1 MAKKLIK
8 KEMMSV
14 EGEMCFWV
22 NNGPVLKNMNEL
34 CDAFRTMDQN
44 VFDYHVSSE
53 KNDFAKWVDEALHDA
68 DLAKKLLKYTDPAS
82 MLKVIEAHIKKN
94 Y

>member
-1 MAKKLIK
+1 MPKKIK
-8 KEMMSV
+8 KEMMNV

-34 CDAFRTMDQN
+34 YDALKNMDQN
-44 VFDYHVSSE
+44 IFDYHVNSE

-68 DLAKKLLKYTDPAS
+68 DLAKKLLKCTDPAS
-82 MLKVIEAHIKKN
+82 MVKVIEAHIKKN